1 MTDSFQHDHDP
12 SAPAFRIVPGDP
24 RSRTII
30 HVPHASRAIP
40 DAVRAGISL
49 DDAALGRELDAMT
62 DAFTDAIADRVAAR
76 TPLRPWVF
84 VNDFSRLVID
94 PERFPADE
102 RKETNAAGMAAVHT
116 WTSDGFVLRNP
127 SDDEFSGLVIRY
139 FEPYTS
145 AFTDLVEQRL
155 HAAGEVTIIDL
166 HSFALQPLPYE
177 LHDDGPRPEVCLGT
191 DKHHTP
197 PDLIESAHETFAS
210 FEVGLDTPFA
220 GTYVPPAHYG
230 QRDEVQALTV
240 ALRRDLY
247 IDEASFVEPATEPI
261 IEALRTLLATIDP
274 RVDAMA

>member
-1 MTDSFQHDHDP
+1 MTDFSQHDHDP
-12 SAPAFRIVPGDP
+12 SSHAFRIFPGDAS
-24 RSRTII
+24 SRTIV
-30 HVPHASRAIP
+30 HVPHASRVIP
-40 DAVRAGISL
+40 DAVRAGIFL

-62 DAFTDAIADRVAAR
+62 DAFTDVIAHQVAAR
-76 TPLRPWVF
+76 ASLRPWVF
-84 VNDFSRLVID
+84 ANNLSRLVID

-139 FEPYTS
+139 FEPYTA

-166 HSFALQPLPYE
+166 HSFALRPLPYE
-177 LHDDGPRPEVCLGT
+177 LHEDGPRPEICLGT
-191 DKHHTP
+191 DKLHTSP
-197 PDLIESAHETFAS
+197 HLVDAAHEAFGS

-230 QRDEVQALTV
+230 QRDEVQSLTV

-247 IDEASFVEPATEPI
+247 IDEASFVEPATRPI
-261 IEALRTLLATIDP
+261 IDALRTLVATIDG
-274 RVDAMA
+274 RVEAMA